1 MKRRVVAPLLA
12 LALGLGLLIAAW
24 VLLLPATISLVAP
37 SFTIATRIHDAH
49 SALVRTVSYRLSL
62 TGTGE
67 VRVYLIPGATKAQ
80 AKALWCDV
88 VVPAAGEPLGA
99 CRGRHPEQRPTEGR
113 GQRAAGESRRGLYR
127 LM

>member
-24 VLLLPATISLVAP
+24 VLLLPATITLVAP
-37 SFTIATRIHDAH
+37 SFAIATRIHDAH

-62 TGTGE
+62 IGTGE

-88 VVPAAGEPLGA
+88 VVPAAGDLLEHVEVAILSSDPPKAGVNALLA
-99 CRGRHPEQRPTEGR
+99 SRGVVCTD
-113 GQRAAGESRRGLYR
+113 
-127 LM
+127 